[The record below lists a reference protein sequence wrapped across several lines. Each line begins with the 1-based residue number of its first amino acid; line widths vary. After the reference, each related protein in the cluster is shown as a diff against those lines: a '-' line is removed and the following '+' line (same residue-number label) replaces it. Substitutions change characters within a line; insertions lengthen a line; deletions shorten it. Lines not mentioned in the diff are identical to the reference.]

1 MTNGTCDLDHVLK
14 LSTDPAKLRGTLH
27 VSPLDSVKAV
37 SPIALESYLTS
48 RDVLAKCIDRE
59 AIEKLIGLIH
69 ESPLEEHELIV
80 ARGKPAV
87 NGNSV
92 TYTILDS
99 IQEQID
105 SIQLRKERL
114 ESEPPEPIESADLI
128 DDESI
133 SHYDQMAFVVVHKGD
148 PIATRTEQS
157 QGFDGHDIFGKT
169 IPAHEGKLNESILDD
184 SILVDNE
191 GNCVATVSGWL
202 TASPH
207 KISVSNILEI
217 QGDVDFE
224 TGRIVF
230 PGSVKIQGGVKSLFS
245 VIASDSIEVYGLVEA
260 ANIES
265 QSSVTLS
272 RGMAGKDTGT
282 IVCESDLTTGYL
294 EAVRANVN
302 GNVNARSEI
311 TNSTLEIGGQLSAA
325 QATIRGGRLQVSK
338 GAIVNAIGSP
348 QGVETTVAIGVLPRV
363 EEDIR
368 SIDGFIVEL
377 ESEVKTYQSRKE
389 TLSNAIAKPTASQ
402 IEELMGLDFEIM
414 EYQSRIEQLNTARKR
429 HSELFLK
436 HTDQSLVVKKAIYA
450 KSVVYLPGF
459 RVEFNQDIMGEST
472 IKLGS
477 VGKPSITFRGQ
488 TVPLSEHAKVTPDE
502 TYLRIVEEIPEIKQA
517 A

>member
-1 MTNGTCDLDHVLK
+1 MSNGTCDLDHLLK

-27 VSPLDSVKAV
+27 VSPLESVKAI
-37 SPIALESYLTS
+37 SPIALESFLTS

-59 AIEKLIGLIH
+59 AIEKLIALIH

-80 ARGKPAV
+80 ARGTPAV
-87 NGNSV
+87 NGDSV

-105 SIQLRKERL
+105 SIKLRKERL

-148 PIATRTEQS
+148 PIATRSERS
-157 QGFDGHDIFGKT
+157 EGVDGQDIFGKA
-169 IPAHEGKLNESILDD
+169 IPSHEGKLNEGVLDD
-184 SILVDNE
+184 SIQVNNE
-191 GNCVATVSGWL
+191 GLCIAAVSGWL
-202 TASPH
+202 TASAL
-207 KISVSNILEI
+207 KISISTELEI
-217 QGDVDFE
+217 HGDVDFE

-230 PGSVKIQGGVKSLFS
+230 PGSVKIHGGVKSLFS
-245 VIASDSIEVYGLVEA
+245 VIACDSIEINGLVEA

-265 QSSVTLS
+265 QASVTLN
-272 RGMAGKDTGT
+272 RGMAGKDSGT
-282 IVCESDLTTGYL
+282 IVCQSDLTTGYL
-294 EAVRANVN
+294 EAVRANVR

-311 TNSTLEIGGQLSAA
+311 TNSTLEIGGQLSAP
-325 QATIRGGRLQVSK
+325 QATIRGGRLQISK

-348 QGVETTVAIGVLPRV
+348 QGVETTLAIGVLPRI
-363 EEDIR
+363 EEEIR
-368 SIDGFIVEL
+368 AIDEFVIEL
-377 ESEVKTYQSRKE
+377 ESQVKTYQNRKE

-414 EYQSRIEQLNTARKR
+414 EYQNRVESLNTARKL
-429 HSELFLK
+429 HGELFLK

-450 KSVVYLPGF
+450 KSVLYLPGF
-459 RVEFNQDIMGEST
+459 RVEFNQDIVGEST

-477 VGKPSITFRGQ
+477 VGKPSITFRGE
-488 TVPLSEHAKVTPDE
+488 TVPLSDHAKVTPDE
-502 TYLRIVEEIPEIKQA
+502 TYLRIIEEVPEIKQA

>member
-1 MTNGTCDLDHVLK
+1 MSNGTCDLDHLLK

-27 VSPLDSVKAV
+27 VSPLESVKGI
-37 SPIALESYLTS
+37 SSIALESYLTS

-59 AIEKLIGLIH
+59 AIEKLIALIH

-80 ARGKPAV
+80 ARGTPAV
-87 NGNSV
+87 HGDSV
-92 TYTILDS
+92 SYTVLDS

-105 SIQLRKERL
+105 SIKLRKERL

-133 SHYDQMAFVVVHKGD
+133 SHYDQMAFVVVNKGD
-148 PIATRTEQS
+148 PIATRTERS

-169 IPAHEGKLNESILDD
+169 IPSHEGKLNESILDD

-191 GNCVATVSGWL
+191 GNCVAAVSGWL

-207 KISVSNILEI
+207 KISISNVLEI

-230 PGSVKIQGGVKSLFS
+230 PGSVKIHGGVKSLFS
-245 VIASDSIEVYGLVEA
+245 VIASDCIEVNGLVEV

-265 QSSVTLS
+265 QSSITLN
-272 RGMAGKDTGT
+272 RGMAGKDSGT
-282 IVCESDLTTGYL
+282 IVCQSDLTTGYL
-294 EAVRANVN
+294 ESVRGTIN
-302 GNVNARSEI
+302 GNLNARSEI
-311 TNSTLEIGGQLSAA
+311 TNSTLEIGGQLSAT

-338 GAIVNAIGSP
+338 GGVVNAIGSP
-348 QGVETTVAIGVLPRV
+348 QGVETTLAIGVLPRI
-363 EEDIR
+363 EEEIR
-368 SIDGFIVEL
+368 AIDGFVVEL
-377 ESEVKTYQSRKE
+377 EAQVKTYQNRKE

-414 EYQSRIEQLNTARKR
+414 EYQNRVESLNTARKM
-429 HSELFLK
+429 HGELLLK
-436 HTDQSLVVKKAIYA
+436 HTDPSLVVKKAIYA
-450 KSVVYLPGF
+450 KSVLYLPGF
-459 RVEFNQDIMGEST
+459 RVDFNQDIVGEST

-477 VGKPSITFRGQ
+477 VGKPSITFRGE
-488 TVPLSEHAKVTPDE
+488 TVPLSDHAKVTPDE
-502 TYLRIVEEIPEIKQA
+502 TYLRIVEEVPEIKQA